1 MCSDRYF
8 RHDIHASLD
17 LKLRRLMA
25 VHGAEGYGNYWLIIE
40 LLSQLSADEGKE
52 PRMQFDEYYVAA
64 LIHTKKYSMIW
75 SIIHDFDLFVIEMGD
90 DDREYFYSRRLFRDF
105 HEGVIKKSY
114 TEEEPSDEPATYR
127 SKRQLSP
134 EARERMAKGG
144 RKYRPTKVESKV
156 EEGSEEGSTKVKEGT
171 EEGTSKVDQGKSKVD
186 TKVEEGRSKV
196 ESKVKEGATKVE
208 SKVKEGSE
216 EGSTKVK
223 EGTEEG
229 TSKVDQGKSKV
240 DTKVEEGRSK
250 VESKV
255 KEGATKV
262 ESKVKEGSEEG
273 TSKVDPPKSK
283 VNGGDNRGG
292 KAPKTIRQE
301 DLERE
306 GEKATRFSPP
316 SLDEVRDEVE
326 RLGYAVDPER
336 FIAHYESNGW
346 RVGPNKMKSWKSAL
360 VTWHKRQKE
369 EDAKRQSLLPRASQ
383 SRPTYTN
390 AEYHPER
397 SAPPTPQDDM
407 AKWMALDHDNRA
419 VLKRNFPE
427 KYADYPD

>member
-90 DDREYFYSRRLFRDF
+90 DGREYFYSRRLFRDF
-105 HEGVIKKSY
+105 HEGVIKKSH
-114 TEEEPSDEPATYR
+114 TDEAPRDEPATYR
-127 SKRQLSP
+127 AKRQLSP

-171 EEGTSKVDQGKSKVD
+171 EEGTSKVDQGKSKV
-186 TKVEEGRSKV
+186 E
-196 ESKVKEGATKVE
+196 
-208 SKVKEGSE
+208 
-216 EGSTKVK
+216 
-223 EGTEEG
+223 
-229 TSKVDQGKSKV
+229 SKV

-255 KEGATKV
+255 KEGTTKV
-262 ESKVKEGSEEG
+262 ESKVEEGSEEG
-273 TSKVDPPKSK
+273 RSKVDPQKSK

-369 EDAKRQSLLPRASQ
+369 EDAKRQSLFPRASQ

-397 SAPPTPQDDM
+397 SAPPSTPQDEM
-407 AKWMALDHDNRA
+407 AKWLALDHDNRA

-427 KYADYPD
+427 KYANYPD

>member
-105 HEGVIKKSY
+105 HEGVIKKSH
-114 TEEEPSDEPATYR
+114 TEEEPSDEPTTYR

-171 EEGTSKVDQGKSKVD
+171 EEGKSKVDTKVEEGRSKVESKVKEGTTKVESKVKEGTEEGKSKVD

-196 ESKVKEGATKVE
+196 ESKVKEGTTKVE
-208 SKVKEGSE
+208 SKVEEGSE
-216 EGSTKVK
+216 EG
-223 EGTEEG
+223 
-229 TSKVDQGKSKV
+229 KSKV
-240 DTKVEEGRSK
+240 D
-250 VESKV
+250 
-255 KEGATKV
+255 
-262 ESKVKEGSEEG
+262 
-273 TSKVDPPKSK
+273 PQKSK

-301 DLERE
+301 DIKRE

-369 EDAKRQSLLPRASQ
+369 EDAKRQSLFPRASQ

-397 SAPPTPQDDM
+397 SAPPSTPQDDM
-407 AKWMALDHDNRA
+407 AKWLALDHDNRA

-427 KYADYPD
+427 KYANYPD

>member
-1 MCSDRYF
+1 MCMCSDRYF

-25 VHGAEGYGNYWLIIE
+25 LHGAEGYGNYWLIIE

-64 LIHTKKYSMIW
+64 LIHTKKHSMIW

-90 DDREYFYSRRLFRDF
+90 DGREYFYSRRLFRDF
-105 HEGVIKKSY
+105 HEGVIKKSH
-114 TEEEPSDEPATYR
+114 TEEAPSDEPAAYR
-127 SKRQLSP
+127 AKRQLSP

-171 EEGTSKVDQGKSKVD
+171 EEGTSKVDQGKSKVESKVD
-186 TKVEEGRSKV
+186 TKVEEGTSKV
-196 ESKVKEGATKVE
+196 ESKVKEGTEEGTSKVE

-216 EGSTKVK
+216 EG
-223 EGTEEG
+223 
-229 TSKVDQGKSKV
+229 KSKV
-240 DTKVEEGRSK
+240 D
-250 VESKV
+250 
-255 KEGATKV
+255 
-262 ESKVKEGSEEG
+262 
-273 TSKVDPPKSK
+273 PQKSK

-369 EDAKRQSLLPRASQ
+369 EDAKRQSLFPRASQ

-397 SAPPTPQDDM
+397 SAPPSTPQDDM
-407 AKWMALDHDNRA
+407 AKWLALDHDNRA

-427 KYADYPD
+427 KYAGYPD

>member
-1 MCSDRYF
+1 MCMCSDRYF

-105 HEGVIKKSY
+105 HEGVIKKSH
-114 TEEEPSDEPATYR
+114 TEEEPSDEPTTYR

-171 EEGTSKVDQGKSKVD
+171 EEGTSKVDQGKSKV
-186 TKVEEGRSKV
+186 
-196 ESKVKEGATKVE
+196 ESKVREGTTKVE
-208 SKVKEGSE
+208 SKVEEGSE

-240 DTKVEEGRSK
+240 
-250 VESKV
+250 ESKV
-255 KEGATKV
+255 REGTTKV
-262 ESKVKEGSEEG
+262 ESKVEEGSEEG
-273 TSKVDPPKSK
+273 KSKVDPQKSK

-369 EDAKRQSLLPRASQ
+369 EDAKRQSLFPRASQ

-397 SAPPTPQDDM
+397 SAPPSTPQDEM
-407 AKWMALDHDNRA
+407 AKWLALDHDNRA

-427 KYADYPD
+427 KYANYPD

>member
-1 MCSDRYF
+1 MCMCSDRYF

-52 PRMQFDEYYVAA
+52 PQMQFDEYYVAA
-64 LIHTKKYSMIW
+64 LIHTKKHSMIW

-90 DDREYFYSRRLFRDF
+90 DGREYFYSRRLFRDF
-105 HEGVIKKSY
+105 HEGVIKKSH
-114 TEEEPSDEPATYR
+114 TEEDPSDEPATYR
-127 SKRQLSP
+127 AKRQLSP

-171 EEGTSKVDQGKSKVD
+171 EEGTSKVDQGKSKVESKVD

-196 ESKVKEGATKVE
+196 ESKVE
-208 SKVKEGSE
+208 EGSE

-229 TSKVDQGKSKV
+229 TSKVDPQ
-240 DTKVEEGRSK
+240 
-250 VESKV
+250 
-255 KEGATKV
+255 
-262 ESKVKEGSEEG
+262 
-273 TSKVDPPKSK
+273 KSK

-301 DLERE
+301 DIKRE

-369 EDAKRQSLLPRASQ
+369 EDAKRQSLFPRASQ

-397 SAPPTPQDDM
+397 SAPPSTPQDDM
-407 AKWMALDHDNRA
+407 AKWLALDHDNRA

>member
-1 MCSDRYF
+1 MCMCSDRYF

-64 LIHTKKYSMIW
+64 LIHTKKHSMIW

-90 DDREYFYSRRLFRDF
+90 DGREYFYSRRLFRDF
-105 HEGVIKKSY
+105 HEGVIKKSH
-114 TEEEPSDEPATYR
+114 TDEAPSDEPATYR
-127 SKRQLSP
+127 AKRQLSP

-171 EEGTSKVDQGKSKVD
+171 EEGTSKVDQGKSKV
-186 TKVEEGRSKV
+186 E
-196 ESKVKEGATKVE
+196 
-208 SKVKEGSE
+208 
-216 EGSTKVK
+216 
-223 EGTEEG
+223 
-229 TSKVDQGKSKV
+229 SKV

-255 KEGATKV
+255 KEGTTKV
-262 ESKVKEGSEEG
+262 ESKVEEGSEEG
-273 TSKVDPPKSK
+273 STKVDPQKSK

-301 DLERE
+301 DIKRE

-316 SLDEVRDEVE
+316 SLDEVRAEIE
-326 RLGYAVDPER
+326 RAGYEVDPER

-369 EDAKRQSLLPRASQ
+369 EDAKRQSLFPRASQ

-397 SAPPTPQDDM
+397 SAPPSTPQDDM
-407 AKWMALDHDNRA
+407 AKWLALDHDNRA

>member
-1 MCSDRYF
+1 MCMCSDRYF

-25 VHGAEGYGNYWLIIE
+25 IHGAEGYGNYWLIIE

-64 LIHTKKYSMIW
+64 LIHTKKHSMIW

-90 DDREYFYSRRLFRDF
+90 DGREYFYSRRLFRDF
-105 HEGVIKKSY
+105 HEGVIKKSH
-114 TEEEPSDEPATYR
+114 TEEDPSDEPATYR

-171 EEGTSKVDQGKSKVD
+171 EEG
-186 TKVEEGRSKV
+186 RSKV
-196 ESKVKEGATKVE
+196 ESKVEEGTTKVE
-208 SKVKEGSE
+208 SKVEEGSE
-216 EGSTKVK
+216 EGSTKV
-223 EGTEEG
+223 
-229 TSKVDQGKSKV
+229 DAQKSKV
-240 DTKVEEGRSK
+240 D
-250 VESKV
+250 
-255 KEGATKV
+255 
-262 ESKVKEGSEEG
+262 
-273 TSKVDPPKSK
+273 
-283 VNGGDNRGG
+283 GGIIGG
-292 KAPKTIRQE
+292 QSPKTIRQE
-301 DLERE
+301 DIKRE

-316 SLDEVRDEVE
+316 SLDEVRAEIE
-326 RLGYAVDPER
+326 RAGYEVDPER

-369 EDAKRQSLLPRASQ
+369 EDAKRQSLFPRASQ

-397 SAPPTPQDDM
+397 SAPPTPQDEM
-407 AKWMALDHDNRA
+407 AKWLALDHDNRA

>member
-1 MCSDRYF
+1 MCMCSDRYF

-64 LIHTKKYSMIW
+64 LIHTKKSSMIW

-90 DDREYFYSRRLFRDF
+90 DGREYFYSRRLFRDF
-105 HEGVIKKSY
+105 HEGVIKKSH
-114 TEEEPSDEPATYR
+114 TEEAPSDEPAAYR

-171 EEGTSKVDQGKSKVD
+171 EEGTSKVDQGKSKV
-186 TKVEEGRSKV
+186 E
-196 ESKVKEGATKVE
+196 
-208 SKVKEGSE
+208 
-216 EGSTKVK
+216 
-223 EGTEEG
+223 
-229 TSKVDQGKSKV
+229 SKV

-255 KEGATKV
+255 KEGTTKV
-262 ESKVKEGSEEG
+262 ESKVKEGTTKVESKVEEGSEEG
-273 TSKVDPPKSK
+273 STKVDPQKSK

-301 DLERE
+301 DIKRE

-326 RLGYAVDPER
+326 RLGYDVDPER

-369 EDAKRQSLLPRASQ
+369 EDAKRQSLFPRASQ

-407 AKWMALDHDNRA
+407 AKWLALDHDNRA

>member
-1 MCSDRYF
+1 
-8 RHDIHASLD
+8 
-17 LKLRRLMA
+17 MA
-25 VHGAEGYGNYWLIIE
+25 IHGAEGYGNYWLIIE

-64 LIHTKKYSMIW
+64 LIHTKKHSMIW

-90 DDREYFYSRRLFRDF
+90 DGREYFYSRRLFRDF
-105 HEGVIKKSY
+105 HEGVIKKSH
-114 TEEEPSDEPATYR
+114 TEEDPSDEPATYR

-171 EEGTSKVDQGKSKVD
+171 EEG
-186 TKVEEGRSKV
+186 RSKV
-196 ESKVKEGATKVE
+196 ESKVEEGTTKVE
-208 SKVKEGSE
+208 SKVEEGSE
-216 EGSTKVK
+216 EGSTKV
-223 EGTEEG
+223 
-229 TSKVDQGKSKV
+229 DAQKSKV
-240 DTKVEEGRSK
+240 D
-250 VESKV
+250 
-255 KEGATKV
+255 
-262 ESKVKEGSEEG
+262 
-273 TSKVDPPKSK
+273 
-283 VNGGDNRGG
+283 GGIIGG
-292 KAPKTIRQE
+292 QSPKTIRQE
-301 DLERE
+301 DIKRE

-316 SLDEVRDEVE
+316 SLDEVRAEIE
-326 RLGYAVDPER
+326 RAGYEVDPER

-369 EDAKRQSLLPRASQ
+369 EDAKRQSLFPRASQ

-397 SAPPTPQDDM
+397 SAPPTPQDEM
-407 AKWMALDHDNRA
+407 AKWLALDHDNRA

>member
-1 MCSDRYF
+1 
-8 RHDIHASLD
+8 
-17 LKLRRLMA
+17 
-25 VHGAEGYGNYWLIIE
+25 
-40 LLSQLSADEGKE
+40 
-52 PRMQFDEYYVAA
+52 MQFDEYYVAA
-64 LIHTKKYSMIW
+64 LIHTKKHSMIW
-75 SIIHDFDLFVIEMGD
+75 SIINDFDLFVIEMGD
-90 DDREYFYSRRLFRDF
+90 DGREYFYSRRLFRDF
-105 HEGVIKKSY
+105 HEGVIKKSH
-114 TEEEPSDEPATYR
+114 TEEDPSDEQATYR

-156 EEGSEEGSTKVKEGT
+156 EEGREEGSTKVKEGT
-171 EEGTSKVDQGKSKVD
+171 TKVD
-186 TKVEEGRSKV
+186 TKVEEGR
-196 ESKVKEGATKVE
+196 
-208 SKVKEGSE
+208 
-216 EGSTKVK
+216 
-223 EGTEEG
+223 
-229 TSKVDQGKSKV
+229 
-240 DTKVEEGRSK
+240 
-250 VESKV
+250 
-255 KEGATKV
+255 
-262 ESKVKEGSEEG
+262 EEG
-273 TSKVDPPKSK
+273 TSKVDPQKSK

-369 EDAKRQSLLPRASQ
+369 EDAKRQSLFTRASQ
-383 SRPTYTN
+383 PRPTYTN

-397 SAPPTPQDDM
+397 SAPPSTPQDDM
-407 AKWMALDHDNRA
+407 AKWLALDHDNRA

>member
-1 MCSDRYF
+1 MCMCSDRYF

-25 VHGAEGYGNYWLIIE
+25 VHGAEGYGIYWLIIE

-64 LIHTKKYSMIW
+64 LIHTKKHYMIW

-105 HEGVIKKSY
+105 HEGVIKKSH
-114 TEEEPSDEPATYR
+114 TDEAPSDEPATYR
-127 SKRQLSP
+127 AKRQLSP

-171 EEGTSKVDQGKSKVD
+171 EEGASKVDQGKSKVESKVD

-196 ESKVKEGATKVE
+196 ESKVKEGTTKVE
-208 SKVKEGSE
+208 SNVKEGSE
-216 EGSTKVK
+216 EG
-223 EGTEEG
+223 
-229 TSKVDQGKSKV
+229 KSKV
-240 DTKVEEGRSK
+240 D
-250 VESKV
+250 
-255 KEGATKV
+255 
-262 ESKVKEGSEEG
+262 
-273 TSKVDPPKSK
+273 PQKSK

-397 SAPPTPQDDM
+397 SAPPTPQDEM
-407 AKWMALDHDNRA
+407 AKWLALDHDNRA

-427 KYADYPD
+427 KYANYPD

>member
-25 VHGAEGYGNYWLIIE
+25 AHGAEGYGIYWLTLE

-90 DDREYFYSRRLFRDF
+90 DGREYFYSRRLFRDF
-105 HEGVIKKSY
+105 HEGVIKKSH

-127 SKRQLSP
+127 AKRQLSP
-134 EARERMAKGG
+134 DARERMAKGG

-171 EEGTSKVDQGKSKVD
+171 EEGTSKVDQGKSKV
-186 TKVEEGRSKV
+186 E
-196 ESKVKEGATKVE
+196 
-208 SKVKEGSE
+208 
-216 EGSTKVK
+216 
-223 EGTEEG
+223 
-229 TSKVDQGKSKV
+229 SKV

-255 KEGATKV
+255 KEGTTKV
-262 ESKVKEGSEEG
+262 ESKVEEGSEEG
-273 TSKVDPPKSK
+273 STKVDPQKSK
-283 VNGGDNRGG
+283 VNGGIIGG
-292 KAPKTIRQE
+292 QSPKTIRQE
-301 DLERE
+301 DIKRE

-369 EDAKRQSLLPRASQ
+369 EDAKRQSLFPRASQ

-397 SAPPTPQDDM
+397 SAPPSTPKDDM
-407 AKWMALDHDNRA
+407 AKWLALDHDNRA

>member
-64 LIHTKKYSMIW
+64 LIHTKKHSMIW

-90 DDREYFYSRRLFRDF
+90 DGREYFYSRRLFRDF
-105 HEGVIKKSY
+105 HEGVIKKSH
-114 TEEEPSDEPATYR
+114 TEEEPSDEPTTYR

-134 EARERMAKGG
+134 EARERTAKGG

-156 EEGSEEGSTKVKEGT
+156 EEGT
-171 EEGTSKVDQGKSKVD
+171 EEGRSKVDQGKSKV
-186 TKVEEGRSKV
+186 
-196 ESKVKEGATKVE
+196 ESKVKEGTTKVE
-208 SKVKEGSE
+208 SKVEEGSE
-216 EGSTKVK
+216 EGST
-223 EGTEEG
+223 
-229 TSKVDQGKSKV
+229 
-240 DTKVEEGRSK
+240 
-250 VESKV
+250 
-255 KEGATKV
+255 
-262 ESKVKEGSEEG
+262 
-273 TSKVDPPKSK
+273 KVDPPKSK
-283 VNGGDNRGG
+283 VNGGIIGG
-292 KAPKTIRQE
+292 QSPKTIRQE
-301 DLERE
+301 DIKRE

-316 SLDEVRDEVE
+316 SLDEVRAEIE
-326 RLGYAVDPER
+326 RAGYEVDPER

-369 EDAKRQSLLPRASQ
+369 EDAKRQSLFSRASQ

-390 AEYHPER
+390 SDYHPER
-397 SAPPTPQDDM
+397 SAPPSTPQDEM
-407 AKWMALDHDNRA
+407 AKWLALDHDNRA
-419 VLKRNFPE
+419 VLKRNFPA

>member
-1 MCSDRYF
+1 MCMCSDRYF

-64 LIHTKKYSMIW
+64 LIHTKKHSMIW

-105 HEGVIKKSY
+105 HEGVIKKSH
-114 TEEEPSDEPATYR
+114 TEEEPSDEPTTYR

-156 EEGSEEGSTKVKEGT
+156 EEGSEEGSTKVEEGT
-171 EEGTSKVDQGKSKVD
+171 EEGTSKVDQGKSKVESKVD

-196 ESKVKEGATKVE
+196 ESKVKEGTTKVE
-208 SKVKEGSE
+208 SKVEEGSE
-216 EGSTKVK
+216 EG
-223 EGTEEG
+223 
-229 TSKVDQGKSKV
+229 KSKV
-240 DTKVEEGRSK
+240 D
-250 VESKV
+250 
-255 KEGATKV
+255 
-262 ESKVKEGSEEG
+262 
-273 TSKVDPPKSK
+273 PQKSK

-316 SLDEVRDEVE
+316 SMDEVRDEVE

-369 EDAKRQSLLPRASQ
+369 EDAKRQSLFPRASQ

-397 SAPPTPQDDM
+397 SAPPSTPQDEM
-407 AKWMALDHDNRA
+407 AKWLALDHDNRA

>member
-1 MCSDRYF
+1 MCMCSDRYF

-17 LKLRRLMA
+17 LNLRRLMA
-25 VHGAEGYGNYWLIIE
+25 VHGAEGYGIYWLIIE

-64 LIHTKKYSMIW
+64 LIHTKKHSMIW

-90 DDREYFYSRRLFRDF
+90 DGREYFYSRRLFRDF
-105 HEGVIKKSY
+105 HEGVIKKSH
-114 TEEEPSDEPATYR
+114 TEEDPSDEPATYR
-127 SKRQLSP
+127 AKRQLSP

-156 EEGSEEGSTKVKEGT
+156 EEGSEEG
-171 EEGTSKVDQGKSKVD
+171 TSKVDQGKSKVESKVESKVD
-186 TKVEEGRSKV
+186 TKVEECKSKV
-196 ESKVKEGATKVE
+196 ESKVKEGTTKVE
-208 SKVKEGSE
+208 SKVE
-216 EGSTKVK
+216 
-223 EGTEEG
+223 
-229 TSKVDQGKSKV
+229 
-240 DTKVEEGRSK
+240 
-250 VESKV
+250 
-255 KEGATKV
+255 
-262 ESKVKEGSEEG
+262 EGSEEG
-273 TSKVDPPKSK
+273 TSKVAPQKSK

-369 EDAKRQSLLPRASQ
+369 EDAKRQSLFPRASQ

-397 SAPPTPQDDM
+397 SAPPSTPQDDM
-407 AKWMALDHDNRA
+407 AKWLALDHDNRA

>member
-1 MCSDRYF
+1 MCMCSDRYF

-64 LIHTKKYSMIW
+64 LIHTKKHSMIW

-90 DDREYFYSRRLFRDF
+90 DEREYFYSRRLFRDF
-105 HEGVIKKSY
+105 HEGVIKKSH
-114 TEEEPSDEPATYR
+114 TEEEPSDEPTTYR

-156 EEGSEEGSTKVKEGT
+156 EEGSEEGSTKVKEGA
-171 EEGTSKVDQGKSKVD
+171 EEGTSKVDQGKSKVESKVD
-186 TKVEEGRSKV
+186 TKVEEGTSKV
-196 ESKVKEGATKVE
+196 ESKVKEGTTKVE
-208 SKVKEGSE
+208 SKVEEGSE
-216 EGSTKVK
+216 EG
-223 EGTEEG
+223 
-229 TSKVDQGKSKV
+229 KSKV
-240 DTKVEEGRSK
+240 D
-250 VESKV
+250 
-255 KEGATKV
+255 
-262 ESKVKEGSEEG
+262 
-273 TSKVDPPKSK
+273 PQKSK

-301 DLERE
+301 DIKRE

-326 RLGYAVDPER
+326 RLGYDVDPER

-369 EDAKRQSLLPRASQ
+369 EDAKRQSLFPRASQ

-397 SAPPTPQDDM
+397 SAPPSTPQDDM
-407 AKWMALDHDNRA
+407 AKWLALDHDNRA

-427 KYADYPD
+427 KYANYPD

>member
-1 MCSDRYF
+1 MCMCSDRYF

-90 DDREYFYSRRLFRDF
+90 DGREYFYSRRLFRDF
-105 HEGVIKKSY
+105 HEGVIKKSH
-114 TEEEPSDEPATYR
+114 TEEDPSDEPATYR

-156 EEGSEEGSTKVKEGT
+156 
-171 EEGTSKVDQGKSKVD
+171 
-186 TKVEEGRSKV
+186 
-196 ESKVKEGATKVE
+196 
-208 SKVKEGSE
+208 KEGSE
-216 EGSTKVK
+216 EGSTKEE

-229 TSKVDQGKSKV
+229 ST
-240 DTKVEEGRSK
+240 
-250 VESKV
+250 
-255 KEGATKV
+255 
-262 ESKVKEGSEEG
+262 
-273 TSKVDPPKSK
+273 KVDPQKSK

-301 DLERE
+301 DIKRE

-397 SAPPTPQDDM
+397 SAPPTPQDEM
-407 AKWMALDHDNRA
+407 AKWLALDHDNRA

-427 KYADYPD
+427 KYANYPD

>member
-1 MCSDRYF
+1 MCMCSDRYF

-105 HEGVIKKSY
+105 HEGVIKKSH
-114 TEEEPSDEPATYR
+114 TEEAPSDEPATYR

-156 EEGSEEGSTKVKEGT
+156 EEGSEEGSTKVKEGS
-171 EEGTSKVDQGKSKVD
+171 EEGSEEGSTKVKEGSEEGSTKVKEGSEEGRSKVDQGKSKVESKVD

-196 ESKVKEGATKVE
+196 ESKVKEGTTKVE
-208 SKVKEGSE
+208 SKVE
-216 EGSTKVK
+216 EGS
-223 EGTEEG
+223 
-229 TSKVDQGKSKV
+229 
-240 DTKVEEGRSK
+240 EEGRSK
-250 VESKV
+250 V
-255 KEGATKV
+255 
-262 ESKVKEGSEEG
+262 
-273 TSKVDPPKSK
+273 DPQKSK

-326 RLGYAVDPER
+326 RLGYAVDPEM

-369 EDAKRQSLLPRASQ
+369 EDAKRQSLFPRASQ

-397 SAPPTPQDDM
+397 SAPPSTPQDDM
-407 AKWMALDHDNRA
+407 AKWLALDHDNRA

-427 KYADYPD
+427 KYANYPD

>member
-1 MCSDRYF
+1 MCMCSDRYF

-52 PRMQFDEYYVAA
+52 PRMHFDEYYVAA
-64 LIHTKKYSMIW
+64 LIHTKKHSMIW

-90 DDREYFYSRRLFRDF
+90 DGREYFYSRRLFRDF
-105 HEGVIKKSY
+105 HEGVIKKSH
-114 TEEEPSDEPATYR
+114 TEEDPSDEPTTYR

-171 EEGTSKVDQGKSKVD
+171 EEGTSKVDQGKSKV
-186 TKVEEGRSKV
+186 E
-196 ESKVKEGATKVE
+196 
-208 SKVKEGSE
+208 
-216 EGSTKVK
+216 
-223 EGTEEG
+223 
-229 TSKVDQGKSKV
+229 SKV

-250 VESKV
+250 VE
-255 KEGATKV
+255 
-262 ESKVKEGSEEG
+262 EGSEEG
-273 TSKVDPPKSK
+273 TSKVDQGKSKVESKVDTKVEEGRSKVEEGSEEGTSKVDQGKSK

-301 DLERE
+301 DIKRE

-326 RLGYAVDPER
+326 RLGYDVDPER

-369 EDAKRQSLLPRASQ
+369 EDAKRQSLFPRASQ

-397 SAPPTPQDDM
+397 SAPPSTPQDDM
-407 AKWMALDHDNRA
+407 AKWLALDHDNRA

-427 KYADYPD
+427 KYANYPD

>member
-90 DDREYFYSRRLFRDF
+90 DGREYFYSRRLFRDF
-105 HEGVIKKSY
+105 HEGVIKKSH
-114 TEEEPSDEPATYR
+114 TEEEPSDEQATCR

-156 EEGSEEGSTKVKEGT
+156 EEGTKEGSTKVKEGI
-171 EEGTSKVDQGKSKVD
+171 EEGTSKVDQGKSKVGSKVD

-196 ESKVKEGATKVE
+196 ERKVKEGTTKVE
-208 SKVKEGSE
+208 SKV
-216 EGSTKVK
+216 
-223 EGTEEG
+223 EEG
-229 TSKVDQGKSKV
+229 TK
-240 DTKVEEGRSK
+240 
-250 VESKV
+250 
-255 KEGATKV
+255 
-262 ESKVKEGSEEG
+262 EG
-273 TSKVDPPKSK
+273 TSKVDPQKSK

-326 RLGYAVDPER
+326 RLGYDVDPER

-369 EDAKRQSLLPRASQ
+369 EDAKRQSLFPRASQ

-397 SAPPTPQDDM
+397 SAPPSTPQDDM
-407 AKWMALDHDNRA
+407 AKWLALDHDNRA

-427 KYADYPD
+427 KYANYPD

>member
-105 HEGVIKKSY
+105 HEGVIKKSH

-171 EEGTSKVDQGKSKVD
+171 EEGRSKVDQGKSKVESKVD

-196 ESKVKEGATKVE
+196 ESKVKEGTTKVE
-208 SKVKEGSE
+208 SKVEEGSE
-216 EGSTKVK
+216 EGSTKV
-223 EGTEEG
+223 
-229 TSKVDQGKSKV
+229 
-240 DTKVEEGRSK
+240 
-250 VESKV
+250 
-255 KEGATKV
+255 
-262 ESKVKEGSEEG
+262 
-273 TSKVDPPKSK
+273 DPQKSK

-301 DLERE
+301 DIKRE

-369 EDAKRQSLLPRASQ
+369 EDAKRQSLSPRASQ

-397 SAPPTPQDDM
+397 SAPPSTPQDDM
-407 AKWMALDHDNRA
+407 AKWLALDHDNRV
-419 VLKRNFPE
+419 VLKRNFPA

>member
-64 LIHTKKYSMIW
+64 LIHTKKHSMIW

-90 DDREYFYSRRLFRDF
+90 DGREYFYSRRLFRDF
-105 HEGVIKKSY
+105 HEGVIKKSP
-114 TEEEPSDEPATYR
+114 TEEAPNDEPATYR
-127 SKRQLSP
+127 AKRQLSA

-156 EEGSEEGSTKVKEGT
+156 EEGSEEGSEEGTTKVKEGT
-171 EEGTSKVDQGKSKVD
+171 EEGTSKVDQGKSKV
-186 TKVEEGRSKV
+186 E
-196 ESKVKEGATKVE
+196 
-208 SKVKEGSE
+208 
-216 EGSTKVK
+216 
-223 EGTEEG
+223 
-229 TSKVDQGKSKV
+229 SKV

-255 KEGATKV
+255 KEGTTKV

-273 TSKVDPPKSK
+273 STKVDPQKSK

-301 DLERE
+301 DIKRE

-326 RLGYAVDPER
+326 RLGYDVDPER

-369 EDAKRQSLLPRASQ
+369 EDAKRQSLFPRAAQ

-397 SAPPTPQDDM
+397 SAPPSTPQDDM
-407 AKWMALDHDNRA
+407 AKWLALDHDNRA

-427 KYADYPD
+427 KYANYPD

>member
-1 MCSDRYF
+1 MCMCSDRYF

-64 LIHTKKYSMIW
+64 LIHTKKHSMIW

-90 DDREYFYSRRLFRDF
+90 DGREYFYSRRLFRDF
-105 HEGVIKKSY
+105 HEGVTKKSH
-114 TEEEPSDEPATYR
+114 TDEAPSDEPATYR
-127 SKRQLSP
+127 AKRQLSP

-156 EEGSEEGSTKVKEGT
+156 KEGTEEGSTKVKEGT
-171 EEGTSKVDQGKSKVD
+171 EEGTSKVDQGKSKV
-186 TKVEEGRSKV
+186 E
-196 ESKVKEGATKVE
+196 
-208 SKVKEGSE
+208 
-216 EGSTKVK
+216 
-223 EGTEEG
+223 
-229 TSKVDQGKSKV
+229 SKV

-255 KEGATKV
+255 KEGTTKV
-262 ESKVKEGSEEG
+262 ESKVEEGSEEG
-273 TSKVDPPKSK
+273 STKVDPQKSK

-301 DLERE
+301 DIKRE

-369 EDAKRQSLLPRASQ
+369 EDAKRQSLFPRASQ

-397 SAPPTPQDDM
+397 SAPPTPQDEM
-407 AKWMALDHDNRA
+407 AKWLALDHDNRA

>member
-105 HEGVIKKSY
+105 HEGVIKKSH

-171 EEGTSKVDQGKSKVD
+171 EEGTSKVDQGKSKVESKVD

-196 ESKVKEGATKVE
+196 E
-208 SKVKEGSE
+208 
-216 EGSTKVK
+216 
-223 EGTEEG
+223 
-229 TSKVDQGKSKV
+229 SKV

-255 KEGATKV
+255 KEGTTKV
-262 ESKVKEGSEEG
+262 ESKVEEGSEEG
-273 TSKVDPPKSK
+273 KSKVDPQKSK

-369 EDAKRQSLLPRASQ
+369 EDAKRQSLFPRASQ

-397 SAPPTPQDDM
+397 SAPPSTPQDEM
-407 AKWMALDHDNRA
+407 AKWLALDHDNRA

-427 KYADYPD
+427 KYANYPD

>member
-1 MCSDRYF
+1 MCMCSDRYF

-105 HEGVIKKSY
+105 HEGVIKKSH
-114 TEEEPSDEPATYR
+114 TEEEPSDESATYR
-127 SKRQLSP
+127 AKRQLSP

-171 EEGTSKVDQGKSKVD
+171 EEGTSKVDQGKSKV
-186 TKVEEGRSKV
+186 E
-196 ESKVKEGATKVE
+196 
-208 SKVKEGSE
+208 
-216 EGSTKVK
+216 
-223 EGTEEG
+223 
-229 TSKVDQGKSKV
+229 SKV

-255 KEGATKV
+255 E
-262 ESKVKEGSEEG
+262 EGSEEG
-273 TSKVDPPKSK
+273 TSKVDPQKSK

-369 EDAKRQSLLPRASQ
+369 EDAKRQSLFPRASQ

-397 SAPPTPQDDM
+397 SAPPSTPQDEM
-407 AKWMALDHDNRA
+407 AKWLALDHDNRA

>member
-1 MCSDRYF
+1 MCMCSDRYF

-105 HEGVIKKSY
+105 HEGVIKKSH
-114 TEEEPSDEPATYR
+114 TEEEPSDEPTTYR

-171 EEGTSKVDQGKSKVD
+171 EEGTSKVDQGKSKV
-186 TKVEEGRSKV
+186 E
-196 ESKVKEGATKVE
+196 
-208 SKVKEGSE
+208 
-216 EGSTKVK
+216 
-223 EGTEEG
+223 
-229 TSKVDQGKSKV
+229 SKV

-255 KEGATKV
+255 KEGTTKV
-262 ESKVKEGSEEG
+262 ESKVEEGSEEG
-273 TSKVDPPKSK
+273 STKVDPQKSK

-369 EDAKRQSLLPRASQ
+369 EDAKRQSLFPRASQ

-397 SAPPTPQDDM
+397 SAPPSTPQDDM
-407 AKWMALDHDNRA
+407 AKWLALDHDNRA

>member
-1 MCSDRYF
+1 
-8 RHDIHASLD
+8 
-17 LKLRRLMA
+17 MA
-25 VHGAEGYGNYWLIIE
+25 AHGAEGYGIYWLTLE

-52 PRMQFDEYYVAA
+52 PRMQLDPK
-64 LIHTKKYSMIW
+64 LIAKLLHSRKPTMIE
-75 SIIHDFDLFVIEMGD
+75 SVVRDFELFVVEAGD
-90 DDREYFYSRRLFRDF
+90 DNIEYFYSRRLSHDF
-105 HEGVIKKSY
+105 HEAVIRKGY
-114 TEEEPSDEPATYR
+114 EDEETSDEPTAYR
-127 SKRQLSP
+127 AKRRLSP

-171 EEGTSKVDQGKSKVD
+171 KEGRSKVDQGKSKVESKVD

-196 ESKVKEGATKVE
+196 GSKVKEGTTKVE
-208 SKVKEGSE
+208 SKVE
-216 EGSTKVK
+216 
-223 EGTEEG
+223 
-229 TSKVDQGKSKV
+229 
-240 DTKVEEGRSK
+240 
-250 VESKV
+250 
-255 KEGATKV
+255 
-262 ESKVKEGSEEG
+262 EGSEEG
-273 TSKVDPPKSK
+273 TSKVDPQKSK
-283 VNGGDNRGG
+283 VDGGIIGG
-292 KAPKTIRQE
+292 QSPKTIRQE
-301 DLERE
+301 DIKRE

-369 EDAKRQSLLPRASQ
+369 EDAKRQSLFPRASQ

-397 SAPPTPQDDM
+397 SAPPTPQDEM
-407 AKWMALDHDNRA
+407 AKWLALDHDNRA
-419 VLKRNFPE
+419 VLKRNFPA

>member
-1 MCSDRYF
+1 MCMCSDRYF

-25 VHGAEGYGNYWLIIE
+25 AHGAEGYGIYWLTLE

-52 PRMQFDEYYVAA
+52 PRMQLDPK
-64 LIHTKKYSMIW
+64 LIAKLLHSRKPTMIE
-75 SIIHDFDLFVIEMGD
+75 SVVRDFELFVVEAGD
-90 DDREYFYSRRLFRDF
+90 DNIEYFYSRRLSHDF
-105 HEGVIKKSY
+105 HEAVIRKGY
-114 TEEEPSDEPATYR
+114 EDEETSDEPTAYR
-127 SKRQLSP
+127 AKRRLSP

-171 EEGTSKVDQGKSKVD
+171 EEGRSKVDQGKSKVESKVD
-186 TKVEEGRSKV
+186 TKVEEGKSKV
-196 ESKVKEGATKVE
+196 GSKVKEGTTKVE
-208 SKVKEGSE
+208 SKVEEGSE
-216 EGSTKVK
+216 EGSTKV
-223 EGTEEG
+223 
-229 TSKVDQGKSKV
+229 DAQKSKV
-240 DTKVEEGRSK
+240 D
-250 VESKV
+250 
-255 KEGATKV
+255 
-262 ESKVKEGSEEG
+262 
-273 TSKVDPPKSK
+273 
-283 VNGGDNRGG
+283 GGIIGG
-292 KAPKTIRQE
+292 QSPKTIRQE
-301 DLERE
+301 DIKRE

-316 SLDEVRDEVE
+316 SLDEVRAEIE
-326 RLGYAVDPER
+326 RAGYEVDPER

-369 EDAKRQSLLPRASQ
+369 EDAKRQSLFPRASQ

-397 SAPPTPQDDM
+397 SAPPTPQDEM
-407 AKWMALDHDNRA
+407 AKWLALDHDNRA
-419 VLKRNFPE
+419 VLKRNFPA

>member
-40 LLSQLSADEGKE
+40 LLSQLSSDEGKE
-52 PRMQFDEYYVAA
+52 PQMQFDEYYVAA

-105 HEGVIKKSY
+105 HEGVIKKSH
-114 TEEEPSDEPATYR
+114 TEEEPSDEPTTYR

-156 EEGSEEGSTKVKEGT
+156 EEGRSKVESKVKEGT
-171 EEGTSKVDQGKSKVD
+171 EEGTSKVDQGKSKVESKVD

-196 ESKVKEGATKVE
+196 ESKVKEG
-208 SKVKEGSE
+208 
-216 EGSTKVK
+216 
-223 EGTEEG
+223 TEEG
-229 TSKVDQGKSKV
+229 TSKVDQGKSKVESKV

-255 KEGATKV
+255 KEGTTKV
-262 ESKVKEGSEEG
+262 ESKVEEGSEEG
-273 TSKVDPPKSK
+273 STKVDPQKSK

-369 EDAKRQSLLPRASQ
+369 EDAKRQSLFPRASQ

-397 SAPPTPQDDM
+397 SAPPTPQDEM
-407 AKWMALDHDNRA
+407 AKWLALDHDNRA

>member
-1 MCSDRYF
+1 MCMCSDRYF

-40 LLSQLSADEGKE
+40 LLSQLSSDEGKE
-52 PRMQFDEYYVAA
+52 PQMQFDEYYVAA

-90 DDREYFYSRRLFRDF
+90 DGREYFYSRRLFRDF
-105 HEGVIKKSY
+105 HEGVIKKSH

-127 SKRQLSP
+127 AKRQLSP
-134 EARERMAKGG
+134 DARERMAKGG

-171 EEGTSKVDQGKSKVD
+171 
-186 TKVEEGRSKV
+186 
-196 ESKVKEGATKVE
+196 TKVE
-208 SKVKEGSE
+208 SKVE
-216 EGSTKVK
+216 

-229 TSKVDQGKSKV
+229 TSKVDPQ
-240 DTKVEEGRSK
+240 
-250 VESKV
+250 
-255 KEGATKV
+255 
-262 ESKVKEGSEEG
+262 
-273 TSKVDPPKSK
+273 KSK

-369 EDAKRQSLLPRASQ
+369 EDAKRQSLFPRASQ

-397 SAPPTPQDDM
+397 SAPPSTPQDDM

-427 KYADYPD
+427 KYAGYPD

>member
-1 MCSDRYF
+1 MCMCSDRYF

-64 LIHTKKYSMIW
+64 LIHTKKHSMIW

-90 DDREYFYSRRLFRDF
+90 DGREYFYSRRLFRDF
-105 HEGVIKKSY
+105 HEGVIKKSH
-114 TEEEPSDEPATYR
+114 TEEAPNDEPATYR
-127 SKRQLSP
+127 AKRQLSA

-156 EEGSEEGSTKVKEGT
+156 EEGSEEGTTKVKEGT
-171 EEGTSKVDQGKSKVD
+171 EEGTSKVDQGKSKV
-186 TKVEEGRSKV
+186 E
-196 ESKVKEGATKVE
+196 
-208 SKVKEGSE
+208 
-216 EGSTKVK
+216 
-223 EGTEEG
+223 
-229 TSKVDQGKSKV
+229 SKV

-255 KEGATKV
+255 KEGTTKV
-262 ESKVKEGSEEG
+262 ESKVKEGTEEG
-273 TSKVDPPKSK
+273 TSKVDPQKSK

-301 DLERE
+301 DIKRE

-369 EDAKRQSLLPRASQ
+369 EDAKRQSLFPRASQ

-397 SAPPTPQDDM
+397 SAPPSTPQDDM
-407 AKWMALDHDNRA
+407 AKWLALDHDNRA

-427 KYADYPD
+427 KYANYPD

>member
-1 MCSDRYF
+1 
-8 RHDIHASLD
+8 
-17 LKLRRLMA
+17 MA
-25 VHGAEGYGNYWLIIE
+25 LHGAEGYGNYWLIIE

-64 LIHTKKYSMIW
+64 LIHTKKHSMIW

-90 DDREYFYSRRLFRDF
+90 DGREYFYSRRLFRDF
-105 HEGVIKKSY
+105 HEGVIKKSH
-114 TEEEPSDEPATYR
+114 TEEAPSDEPAAYR
-127 SKRQLSP
+127 AKRQLSP

-171 EEGTSKVDQGKSKVD
+171 EEG
-186 TKVEEGRSKV
+186 RSKV
-196 ESKVKEGATKVE
+196 ESKVKEGTTKVE
-208 SKVKEGSE
+208 SKVEEGSE

-229 TSKVDQGKSKV
+229 
-240 DTKVEEGRSK
+240 RSK

-255 KEGATKV
+255 KEGTTKV
-262 ESKVKEGSEEG
+262 ESKVEEGSEEG
-273 TSKVDPPKSK
+273 TSKVDPQKSK

-301 DLERE
+301 DIKRE

-369 EDAKRQSLLPRASQ
+369 EDAKRQSLFPRASQ

-397 SAPPTPQDDM
+397 SAPPTPQDEM
-407 AKWMALDHDNRA
+407 AKWLALDHDNRA

-427 KYADYPD
+427 KYANYPD

>member
-1 MCSDRYF
+1 MCMCSDRYF

-64 LIHTKKYSMIW
+64 LIHTKKHSMIW

-90 DDREYFYSRRLFRDF
+90 DGREYFYSRRLFRDF
-105 HEGVIKKSY
+105 HEGVIKKSH
-114 TEEEPSDEPATYR
+114 TEEDPSDEPTTYR

-171 EEGTSKVDQGKSKVD
+171 EEGTSKVDQGKSKV
-186 TKVEEGRSKV
+186 G
-196 ESKVKEGATKVE
+196 
-208 SKVKEGSE
+208 
-216 EGSTKVK
+216 
-223 EGTEEG
+223 
-229 TSKVDQGKSKV
+229 SKV

-250 VESKV
+250 VERKV
-255 KEGATKV
+255 KEGTTKV
-262 ESKVKEGSEEG
+262 ESKVEEGTKEG
-273 TSKVDPPKSK
+273 TSKVDPQKSK

-369 EDAKRQSLLPRASQ
+369 EDAKRQSLFPRAPQ
-383 SRPTYTN
+383 ARPTYTN

-397 SAPPTPQDDM
+397 SAPPTPQDEM
-407 AKWMALDHDNRA
+407 AKWLALDHDNRA

>member
-1 MCSDRYF
+1 MCMCSDRYF

-105 HEGVIKKSY
+105 HEGVIKKSH
-114 TEEEPSDEPATYR
+114 TEEAPSDEPATYR

-171 EEGTSKVDQGKSKVD
+171 KEGTSKVDQGKSKVESKVD

-196 ESKVKEGATKVE
+196 KSKVKEGTTKVE
-208 SKVKEGSE
+208 S
-216 EGSTKVK
+216 KVK

-229 TSKVDQGKSKV
+229 TSKVDPQ
-240 DTKVEEGRSK
+240 
-250 VESKV
+250 
-255 KEGATKV
+255 
-262 ESKVKEGSEEG
+262 
-273 TSKVDPPKSK
+273 KSK

-369 EDAKRQSLLPRASQ
+369 EDAKRQSLFPRASQ

-397 SAPPTPQDDM
+397 SAPPTPQDEM
-407 AKWMALDHDNRA
+407 AKWLALDHDNRA

-427 KYADYPD
+427 KYANYPD

>member
-1 MCSDRYF
+1 MCMCSDRYF

-25 VHGAEGYGNYWLIIE
+25 AHGAEGYGIYWLTLE

-52 PRMQFDEYYVAA
+52 PRMQLDPK
-64 LIHTKKYSMIW
+64 LIAKLLHSRKPTMIE
-75 SIIHDFDLFVIEMGD
+75 SVVRDFELFVVEAGD
-90 DDREYFYSRRLFRDF
+90 DNIEYFYSRRLSHDF
-105 HEGVIKKSY
+105 HEAVIRKGY
-114 TEEEPSDEPATYR
+114 EDEETSDEPTAYR
-127 SKRQLSP
+127 AKRRLSP

-171 EEGTSKVDQGKSKVD
+171 EEGRSKVDQGKSKVESKVD

-196 ESKVKEGATKVE
+196 GSKVKEGTTKVG

-216 EGSTKVK
+216 EGSTKV
-223 EGTEEG
+223 
-229 TSKVDQGKSKV
+229 DAQKSKV
-240 DTKVEEGRSK
+240 D
-250 VESKV
+250 
-255 KEGATKV
+255 
-262 ESKVKEGSEEG
+262 
-273 TSKVDPPKSK
+273 
-283 VNGGDNRGG
+283 GGIIGG
-292 KAPKTIRQE
+292 QSPKTIRQE
-301 DLERE
+301 DIKRE

-316 SLDEVRDEVE
+316 SLDEVRAEIE
-326 RLGYAVDPER
+326 RAGYEVDPER

-369 EDAKRQSLLPRASQ
+369 EDAKRQSLFPRAPQ

-397 SAPPTPQDDM
+397 STPPTPQDEM
-407 AKWMALDHDNRA
+407 AKWLALDHDNRA

>member
-105 HEGVIKKSY
+105 HEGVIKKSH
-114 TEEEPSDEPATYR
+114 TEEAPSDEPATYR

-171 EEGTSKVDQGKSKVD
+171 KEGTSKVDQGKSKVGSKVD

-196 ESKVKEGATKVE
+196 EGKVKEGTTKVE
-208 SKVKEGSE
+208 S
-216 EGSTKVK
+216 KVK

-229 TSKVDQGKSKV
+229 TSKVDPQ
-240 DTKVEEGRSK
+240 
-250 VESKV
+250 
-255 KEGATKV
+255 
-262 ESKVKEGSEEG
+262 
-273 TSKVDPPKSK
+273 KSK

-326 RLGYAVDPER
+326 RLGYAVDPEM

-369 EDAKRQSLLPRASQ
+369 EDAKRQSLFPRASQ

-397 SAPPTPQDDM
+397 SAPPSTPQDDM
-407 AKWMALDHDNRA
+407 AKWLALDHDNRA

-427 KYADYPD
+427 KYANYPD